1 MIRGAVAVP
10 ASALLALLL
19 AGCVQEPP
27 RTDEVRGDPKEQSAP
42 KANQPSGAA
51 QPVKLQVVSLPE
63 WETVLAAHRGKIVVV
78 DNWATWCPPCRAEFP
93 EMVKLHHD
101 YAGKAIVCMSV
112 SLDQPADQAKALAFL
127 QEKGAAFPNFL
138 IDDLEAWADK
148 WNIKGIPVVL
158 VFDRSGKLL
167 RKFDRDDPDKQ
178 FTYADVEKY
187 VAELVGQ
194 P

>member
-1 MIRGAVAVP
+1 MPMIRKAAAVP
-10 ASALLALLL
+10 ASAMLALLL

-27 RTDEVRGDPKEQSAP
+27 ARTKSEGTPKEQSA
-42 KANQPSGAA
+42 ANQPPGVA

-63 WETVLAAHRGKIVVV
+63 WETALAAHRGKIVVV

-101 YAGKAIVCMSV
+101 YARKGVVCMSV
-112 SLDQPADQAKALAFL
+112 SLDEPADEAKALAFL

-138 IDDLEAWADK
+138 IDDFKVWADK

-178 FTYADVEKY
+178 FTYAEVEKY